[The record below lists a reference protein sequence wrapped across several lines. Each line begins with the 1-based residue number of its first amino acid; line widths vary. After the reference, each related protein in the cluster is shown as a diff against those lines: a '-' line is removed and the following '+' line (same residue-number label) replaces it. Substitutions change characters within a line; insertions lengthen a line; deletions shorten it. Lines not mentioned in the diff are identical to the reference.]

1 MPRTA
6 YFERSRQVFHS
17 RKETFCQDFLL
28 RAKFWQKFLSKKCLQ
43 FPPNIIIWKLFS
55 ARLLHTSLRSRTK
68 FLSCAVAIKL
78 YHFDSELDGRKVL
91 RINPNDRSSS
101 LISFILLQ
109 TIIRLAWL
117 GACFVKGVDDIN
129 QTCRIV
135 PGPQH

>member
-1 MPRTA
+1 M
-6 YFERSRQVFHS
+6 
-17 RKETFCQDFLL
+17 
-28 RAKFWQKFLSKKCLQ
+28 
-43 FPPNIIIWKLFS
+43 
-55 ARLLHTSLRSRTK
+55 
-68 FLSCAVAIKL
+68 AIKL

-91 RINPNDRSSS
+91 RTNPTNDRSSS

-117 GACFVKGVDDIN
+117 GACFVEGVDDIN